1 MKKDNYKKLIDPD
14 YLQNKSLE
22 NNRPKIFFTL
32 HMGCVDILIFVL
44 SELLEQAYFLYTPVK
59 NKKLEHLLLQIRQR
73 QGGKMFPA
81 TPNGVKNLYKSF
93 IDKKD
98 KKNTVKA
105 LDGLSFT
112 AKDGEITGILG
123 PNGAGKSTAMKA
135 MLGLLNLKSGSV
147 MIDGKDISK
156 LSPQDRVKEGISF
169 VPQTKNVFAGMTV
182 EENLEMGAFLMKDE
196 IQNIIEE
203 IYELF
208 PILREKR
215 NQMVGELSGGQRQQV
230 ALGRALMIK
239 PTVLMLDEPTAGV
252 SPIVMDELFDHIVKV
267 KRTNV
272 AILMVEQ
279 NAKQAL
285 SISDRGYVL
294 VTGENRYSGTGKE
307 LLDDPRV
314 RSSFLGG

>member
-1 MKKDNYKKLIDPD
+1 MAFFEGTNMTGGYGNGPD
-14 YLQNKSLE
+14 IINSCSVKV
-22 NNRPKIFFTL
+22 NR
-32 HMGCVDILIFVL
+32 
-44 SELLEQAYFLYTPVK
+44 
-59 NKKLEHLLLQIRQR
+59 
-73 QGGKMFPA
+73 
-81 TPNGVKNLYKSF
+81 
-93 IDKKD
+93 
-98 KKNTVKA
+98 
-105 LDGLSFT
+105 
-112 AKDGEITGILG
+112 GEIVSILG

-135 MLGLLNLKSGSV
+135 MLGLLDLKAGSV
-147 MIDGKDISK
+147 MINGQDISK
-156 LSPQDRVKEGISF
+156 LSPQDRVKKGISF

-182 EENLEMGAFLMKDE
+182 EENLEMGAFLIDKDYNE
-196 IQNIIEE
+196 VIHE
-203 IYELF
+203 IYDLF
-208 PILREKR
+208 PILKEKKS
-215 NQMVGELSGGQRQQV
+215 QLVGELSGGQRQQV

-239 PTVLMLDEPTAGV
+239 PSVLMLDEPTAGV

-307 LLDDPRV
+307 LLNDQSV

>member
-1 MKKDNYKKLIDPD
+1 M
-14 YLQNKSLE
+14 
-22 NNRPKIFFTL
+22 
-32 HMGCVDILIFVL
+32 
-44 SELLEQAYFLYTPVK
+44 AYFEGIEMT
-59 NKKLEHLLLQIRQR
+59 
-73 QGGKMFPA
+73 GGYG
-81 TPNGVKNLYKSF
+81 NGPDIINSCTLNVNR
-93 IDKKD
+93 
-98 KKNTVKA
+98 
-105 LDGLSFT
+105 
-112 AKDGEITGILG
+112 GEIVSILG

-135 MLGLLNLKSGSV
+135 MLGLLNLKSGS
-147 MIDGKDISK
+147 IKINGKDISN

-169 VPQTKNVFAGMTV
+169 VPQNKNVFAGMTV
-182 EENLEMGAFLMKDE
+182 EENLEMGAFLLNEE
-196 IQNIIEE
+196 IENIIGE

-208 PILREKR
+208 PILKEKR
-215 NQMVGELSGGQRQQV
+215 NQLVGELSGGQRQQV

-267 KRTNV
+267 KRNDV

-294 VTGENRYSGTGKE
+294 VTGENRYSGTGNE
-307 LLDDPRV
+307 LLNDPRV

>member
-1 MKKDNYKKLIDPD
+1 M
-14 YLQNKSLE
+14 
-22 NNRPKIFFTL
+22 
-32 HMGCVDILIFVL
+32 
-44 SELLEQAYFLYTPVK
+44 AYFEGIEMTGGYGNGPDIIISCSVNV
-59 NKKLEHLLLQIRQR
+59 NK
-73 QGGKMFPA
+73 
-81 TPNGVKNLYKSF
+81 
-93 IDKKD
+93 
-98 KKNTVKA
+98 
-105 LDGLSFT
+105 
-112 AKDGEITGILG
+112 GEIVSILG

-135 MLGLLNLKSGSV
+135 MLGILNLKSGSV
-147 MIDGKDISK
+147 VIEDQDISK
-156 LSPQDRVKEGISF
+156 FSPQERVQRGISF

-182 EENLEMGAFLMKDE
+182 EENLEMGAFLVEDE
-196 IQNIIEE
+196 IKNIIEE

-215 NQMVGELSGGQRQQV
+215 NQLVGELSGGQRQQV

-294 VTGENRYSGTGKE
+294 VTGENRYSGTGNE